1 MASVYSAENR
11 EQDRSIVDEL
21 LDMLPYDSPSALELL
36 LRVLSALPVE
46 VNYKIYRLRYLFFDK
61 CKWII
66 NF

>member
-36 LRVLSALPVE
+36 LRVLSVLPVE
-46 VNYKIYRLRYLFFDK
+46 VKYKIYKLELRFLIF
-61 CKWII
+61 
-66 NF
+66 